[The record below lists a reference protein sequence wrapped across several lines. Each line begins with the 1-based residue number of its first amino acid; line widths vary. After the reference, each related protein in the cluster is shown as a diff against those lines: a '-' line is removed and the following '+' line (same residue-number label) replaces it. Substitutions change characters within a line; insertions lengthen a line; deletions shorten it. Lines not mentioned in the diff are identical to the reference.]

1 MGECVSKNV
10 DSADESSKRGK
21 LSESQWEMLEK
32 KTGMT
37 RKDISEWYEKFKCA
51 YPKGEIDEREFR
63 KIFRQANVKG
73 SVDKYAR
80 LAFKAFDLDNN
91 AKVTFDEFLIISS
104 FMMDE
109 NKSRDNASRAIDFA
123 FDVFD
128 YDKNGKITREET
140 ARAIEAIYELAGQSA
155 DTSKPKLDEIF
166 QQFDS
171 DQNGWLDKH
180 ELASFIL
187 ADPICRDLF
196 IGTNREDVD
205 SIDES

>member
-10 DSADESSKRGK
+10 DDHVGK
-21 LSESQWEMLEK
+21 LTETQWETLEK

-37 RKDISEWYEKFKCA
+37 RADINTWYEKFKCA

-63 KIFRQANVKG
+63 KIFRHANVKG
-73 SVDKYAR
+73 SVEKYAR

-91 AKVTFDEFLIISS
+91 SKITFDEFLIISS

-109 NKSRDNASRAIDFA
+109 NKGKDNASRAIDFA

-128 YDKNGKITREET
+128 NDKNGKITREET
-140 ARAIEAIYELAGQSA
+140 AKAIEAIYELTGQSA
-155 DTSKPKLDEIF
+155 DTSREKLDEIF

-187 ADPICRDLF
+187 ADPICKDLF
-196 IGTNREDVD
+196 IGTNCDD
-205 SIDES
+205 DE